1 MGVIVFK
8 QWFHNPNKSY
18 SPRRNA
24 DMVKY
29 IATRLG
35 VDLGAMTL
43 NDELQN
49 LSEPSDEKNKYVDYI
64 ATRPGVDK
72 SGEAHGLFGK
82 LHDMDK
88 VAHIDDL
95 EMVSGYVQ
103 NLTENKTNI
112 FNAVL
117 SFTPEDASAL
127 GLETSADWIN
137 LIERNI
143 NMIAEEMGIPPRRL
157 EWCGAVHPE
166 LKHPHMHIMYWDSEQ
181 KIMLNEINP
190 EVSNKIRQN
199 LTKDIYPE
207 EWKAHLSEK
216 DKHFK
221 TMTELLYSADNSLLK
236 ETKSMPTDIKQL
248 KKLVK
253 KTNKKLDK
261 RLSNPYC
268 PELALKLKLLDNE
281 IKGKYPKGALKF
293 DYLPTDIKDML
304 FELAEDIV
312 DNIPQ
317 INAEFTAYLR
327 EAEAQAKMY
336 GGKQNVAMYVGSE
349 RQKLLKAMS
358 NKILSTIKGNR
369 AFFNSHPPT
378 SYSILGRNCSFMLK
392 EITGAEKLSIE
403 QKDIYKIVFA
413 ISRYADIGKA
423 NTINELSVK
432 DRLRLR
438 ELANFIG
445 SYLPFQTD
453 KDKLEKE
460 LFKYL
465 NENKEQL
472 NGINKELQQN
482 RTYYV
487 MTNLMQSVFDMLMS
501 SNYDIRQ
508 NGGKHKGL
516 SHDLTR
522 EEKKKLIDKAK
533 SSSIEWE

>member
-8 QWFHNPNKSY
+8 QWFHNPNESY

-43 NDELQN
+43 NDELQTF
-49 LSEPSDEKNKYVDYI
+49 SEAGEVKNKYVDYI

-95 EMVSGYVQ
+95 DMVSGYVQ

-117 SFTPEDASAL
+117 SFTPEDAAAL
-127 GLETSADWIN
+127 GLETTSDWIS

-143 NMIAEEMGIPPRRL
+143 NMIAEEMGIPPRHL

-166 LKHPHMHIMYWDSEQ
+166 VNHPHLHLMYWDSEQ
-181 KIMLNEINP
+181 KIMVNEINP
-190 EVSNKIRQN
+190 EVSNRIRQN

-216 DKHFK
+216 DRHFK

-236 ETKSMPTDIKQL
+236 GTKSMPNDIKKL

-268 PELALKLKLLDNE
+268 PELALKIKLLDYE
-281 IKGKYPKGALKF
+281 LKEKYPQGALKF
-293 DYLPTDIKDML
+293 DYLPTEIKDMM
-304 FELAEDIV
+304 FELAEDIILNV
-312 DNIPQ
+312 PQ

-358 NKILSTIKGNR
+358 NKILGAIKENR
-369 AFFNSHPPT
+369 SFFNSPPT
-378 SYSILGRNCSFMLK
+378 PYFTLGRNCSLMLN
-392 EITGAEKLSIE
+392 EITGTEKLSINRS
-403 QKDIYKIVFA
+403 DIYKIVFA
-413 ISRYADIGKA
+413 MSRYADIGKV
-423 NTINELSVK
+423 NNLIELSIK

-445 SYLPFQTD
+445 SYLPLKTD
-453 KDKLEKE
+453 KDKLETE
-460 LFKYL
+460 LLKYL
-465 NENKEQL
+465 NQSKEQL
-472 NGINKELQQN
+472 DDINKELQQN

-487 MTNLMQSVFDMLMS
+487 MTSLMQSVFDVLMA

-508 NGGKHKGL
+508 NTGKRKGL
-516 SHDLTR
+516 SHDLSK
-522 EEKKKLIDKAK
+522 EEKKKLIDKSK
-533 SSSIEWE
+533 SSAIEWE